1 MTLTTLSPFG
11 KIGLKGPGRAEASE
25 FSIALRA
32 SAERVVSVAGIA
44 MLAPVFAVIAAA
56 IVWED
61 GRPVLFR
68 QIRFGKHGHPFQILK
83 FRSMRSGLTAVRIT
97 ASTDERIT
105 RVGAFLR
112 RYKLDELPQLWNV
125 ARGEMTLVGPRPE
138 LPEFVDMSVP
148 IWRHVLSVK
157 PGITDATTLAYRHEE
172 ELLAGIADLEKHYR
186 EVILPAKL
194 HLNAQYIRKRS
205 VLLDLRV
212 LLLTA
217 LFSIFPRMA
226 DARRALRLISDE
238 CGI

>member
-1 MTLTTLSPFG
+1 
-11 KIGLKGPGRAEASE
+11 
-25 FSIALRA
+25 
-32 SAERVVSVAGIA
+32 
-44 MLAPVFAVIAAA
+44 MLAPVFAVIATA

-68 QIRFGKHGHPFQILK
+68 QTRLGKDGRPFQILK
-83 FRSMRSGLTAVRIT
+83 FRSMRSGLRGVRIT

-105 RVGAFLR
+105 RVGGVLR

-125 ARGEMTLVGPRPE
+125 ARGDMSLVGPRPE
-138 LPEFVDMSVP
+138 VPDFVDMSVP
-148 IWRHVLSVK
+148 IWRRVLSVK
-157 PGITDATTLAYRHEE
+157 PGITDVTTLAYRHEE
-172 ELLAGIADLEKHYR
+172 ELLAGVADPEKHYR

-194 HLNAQYIRKRS
+194 DLNAQYIRKRS
-205 VLLDLRV
+205 VLLDIRV

-217 LFSIFPRMA
+217 LFSISPRMA